1 MSSSVMPPSTAV
13 LTAATHSSRVV
24 APQSWPT
31 PPPPSVSALTGQ
43 SRPSL
48 RVCMKVLERV
58 GSYEDGLPSSSAL
71 QWRVEG
77 WGDRGGTTSV
87 SPHEGAPRR
96 LAPKAPVANF
106 DHPPP
111 AWRSLAVDQPR
122 RPLRLLRFCL
132 GRSASLRARMA
143 SRVWVQ
149 LGSRASVSQ
158 SPARPWRPPT
168 PAVGATKVSGSL
180 AIMTSHCATNLR
192 WFKSRDLPIAV
203 GKN

>member
-77 WGDRGGTTSV
+77 WGDRGGGTPG
-87 SPHEGAPRR
+87 SPPSGGPPP
-96 LAPKAPVANF
+96 LAAT
-106 DHPPP
+106 HPPR
-111 AWRSLAVDQPR
+111 ALA
-122 RPLRLLRFCL
+122 
-132 GRSASLRARMA
+132 
-143 SRVWVQ
+143 
-149 LGSRASVSQ
+149 
-158 SPARPWRPPT
+158 
-168 PAVGATKVSGSL
+168 
-180 AIMTSHCATNLR
+180 
-192 WFKSRDLPIAV
+192 
-203 GKN
+203 